1 MAKRTRTFADGLLF
15 GVTVVELA
23 LLFYLV
29 PSFTIVDWIHIAQHV
44 MVLAIAL
51 TRRSPEAQDRSLL
64 SGAAVFVAYTYAYA
78 QVLWLGWVHGTAA
91 WPAGGLV
98 LVSLGA
104 CLSLASLFTLGTSF
118 GNRPALRVL
127 ATMGP
132 YRLVRHP
139 MYLSYVLADIGYNL
153 KEWNPGTALLVI
165 VGWAALVYRI
175 VAEERILSRAAGWS
189 SYATVVRHRLL
200 PGIW

>member
-29 PSFTIVDWIHIAQHV
+29 PSFTIVDWIYIAQHV

-51 TRRSPEAQDRSLL
+51 TRRSPQGQDRSLL
-64 SGAAVFVAYTYAYA
+64 SGAAVLVAYTYAYA
-78 QVLWLGWVHGTAA
+78 QVVWLVWVRGTPA
-91 WPAGGLV
+91 WPTGGLI
-98 LVSLGA
+98 LVTLGAGLSIASLG
-104 CLSLASLFTLGTSF
+104 TLGRSF

-127 ATMGP
+127 TTIGP

-153 KEWNPGTALLVI
+153 REWNSGTVLLVI
-165 VGWAALVYRI
+165 AGWAALVYRI
-175 VAEERILSRAAGWS
+175 VAEERILSRDAGWS
-189 SYATVVRHRLL
+189 SYAALVRHRLL

>member
-1 MAKRTRTFADGLLF
+1 MAMRTRTFADGLLF

-29 PSFTIVDWIHIAQHV
+29 PSFTVVDWIYIAQHI

-51 TRRSPEAQDRSLL
+51 IRRSPEAQDRSLL

-175 VAEERILSRAAGWS
+175 VAEERILSRAPGWS